1 MEDAWF
7 SGPDVCGAASAF
19 RFSHRPACNADAA
32 GIEQDSMDR
41 RHRLAKSEQFR
52 RVRREGRSYAQ
63 SLLVLVVL
71 TNDMPYSRL
80 GFLVSK
86 RIGNAVVRNRVKRL
100 LREAARARLV
110 DISPGWDLVL
120 IARTAIVGADL
131 LRISQLLDLLL
142 LRASV
147 TVGASKMLE
156 ASE

>member
-1 MEDAWF
+1 
-7 SGPDVCGAASAF
+7 
-19 RFSHRPACNADAA
+19 
-32 GIEQDSMDR
+32 MDR